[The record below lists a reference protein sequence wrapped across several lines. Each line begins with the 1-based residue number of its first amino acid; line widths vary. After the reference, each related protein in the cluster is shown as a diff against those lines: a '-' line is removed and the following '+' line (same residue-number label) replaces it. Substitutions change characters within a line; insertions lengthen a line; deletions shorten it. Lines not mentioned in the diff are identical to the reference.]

1 MDSNKRIHLMVDITK
16 LMITILVS
24 CGLVTAIVLSTS
36 SEPMNA
42 FFSFFIGPF
51 TSFRRIGNIVEAAS
65 PLMFTALAV
74 ILIFGAGQFSMIAE
88 GAFFIGTLG
97 AMMVATSVPLPPG
110 IHSAVALLVAAAMG
124 AAVAL
129 IPALLKMKWQVSEVV
144 TSLMLNYI
152 VQFFAIYMVS
162 YYFREISSS
171 SLASI
176 AFLDTSLLP
185 VIIGG
190 TRIHAGIVLAVV
202 LCALTYFLL
211 FRTTFGMKLRIV
223 GNNPKF
229 ANYSGIK
236 VTGIMVVSQVI
247 AGALA
252 GVGGGAELLGMY
264 TRFKWTASPGYG
276 WTGIAVALL
285 ARNNPLLVPLA
296 ALFMGYLNVGAN
308 IMARNSDVSS
318 EVVKIIQG
326 VMILMI
332 AAETLLKKWKQRMI
346 VDAAKAET
354 EMKHPEGIPLCPKG
368 VDGNNERRGSK

>member
-1 MDSNKRIHLMVDITK
+1 MDSNKRIRLLVD
-16 LMITILVS
+16 LARLALTILVS
-24 CGLVTAIVLSTS
+24 CGLVVLIVLGTS
-36 SEPMNA
+36 KDPMTA
-42 FFSFFIGPF
+42 FSSFFIGPF
-51 TSFRRIGNIVEAAS
+51 TSLRRIGNIVEAAS

-74 ILIFGAGQFSMIAE
+74 IMIFGAGQFSMITE

-97 AMMVATSVPLPPG
+97 AMMIATSVPLPAG
-110 IHSAVALLVAAAMG
+110 IHPAAALLVAGAMG
-124 AAVAL
+124 AVVAL
-129 IPALLKMKWQVSEVV
+129 IPAMLKMKWQVSEVV

-176 AFLDTSLLP
+176 SFLETSMLP
-185 VIIGG
+185 VIVNGSRVHFG
-190 TRIHAGIVLAVV
+190 VV
-202 LCALTYFLL
+202 IAIILCVVTYLL
-211 FRTTFGMKLRIV
+211 LYRTTFGMKLRIT
-223 GNNPKF
+223 GDNAKF

-236 VTGIMVVSQVI
+236 VTKVMVVAQVI

-252 GVGGGAELLGMY
+252 GIGGGAELLGMY
-264 TRFKWTASPGYG
+264 TRFKWTSTPGYG

-285 ARNNPLLVPLA
+285 ARNNPLMVPIA

-318 EVVKIIQG
+318 EVVVIIQG

-332 AAETLLKKWKQRMI
+332 AAEALLNSWRQKMI
-346 VDAAKAET
+346 VKAAKAET
-354 EMKHPEGIPLCPKG
+354 VVKG
-368 VDGNNERRGSK
+368 DEANA

>member
-1 MDSNKRIHLMVDITK
+1 MDSNKRIRLIVDAAK
-16 LMITILVS
+16 LMIAITVS
-24 CGLVTAIVLSTS
+24 CGLVALIVLATS
-36 SEPMNA
+36 SDPINA
-42 FFSFFIGPF
+42 FYSFFIGPF
-51 TSFRRIGNIVEAAS
+51 TSLRRMGNIVEAAS

-74 ILIFGAGQFSMIAE
+74 ILIFGAGQFSMISE

-97 AMMVATSVPLPPG
+97 AMMVATSLPLPPG
-110 IHSAVALLVAAAMG
+110 LHPAAALLAAAAMG

-129 IPALLKMKWQVSEVV
+129 IPAVLKMKWQVSEVV
-144 TSLMLNYI
+144 TSLMLNYM

-176 AFLDTSLLP
+176 AFLDTSMLP
-185 VIIGG
+185 VVISG
-190 TRIHAGIVLAVV
+190 TRIHGGVILGVV
-202 LCALTYFLL
+202 LCIAVYFLL
-211 FRTTFGMKLRIV
+211 YRTAFGMKLRIV

-236 VTGIMVVSQVI
+236 VTKVMVISQVI

-276 WTGIAVALL
+276 WTGIVVALM
-285 ARNNPLLVPLA
+285 ARNNPLMVPLA

-332 AAETLLKKWKQRMI
+332 AAEALLKKWKQKMI
-346 VDAAKAET
+346 VEAAKS
-354 EMKHPEGIPLCPKG
+354 EMKGDVIN
-368 VDGNNERRGSK
+368 D

>member
-1 MDSNKRIHLMVDITK
+1 MDSNKRIHLIVDMTK
-16 LMITILVS
+16 LMIAILVS
-24 CGLVTAIVLSTS
+24 CGLVTAIVLGTS

-42 FFSFFIGPF
+42 LFSFFIGPF

-185 VIIGG
+185 IIIGG
-190 TRIHAGIVLAVV
+190 TRIHAGIILAVV
-202 LCALTYFLL
+202 LCLLTYFLL

-236 VTGIMVVSQVI
+236 VTGIMVASQVI

-264 TRFKWTASPGYG
+264 TRFKWTSSPGYG

-332 AAETLLKKWKQRMI
+332 AAEALLKKWKQRMI
-346 VDAAKAET
+346 VEAAKAET
-354 EMKHPEGIPLCPKG
+354 GMKGD
-368 VDGNNERRGSK
+368 VVND